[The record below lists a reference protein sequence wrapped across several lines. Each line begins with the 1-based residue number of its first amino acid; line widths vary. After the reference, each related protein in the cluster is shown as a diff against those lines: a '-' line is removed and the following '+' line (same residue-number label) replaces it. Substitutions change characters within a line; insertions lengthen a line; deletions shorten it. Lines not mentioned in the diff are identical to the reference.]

1 MLLFRNTGPEVFT
14 PLSDSEKKNLI
25 DRWNDWFGGLVAT
38 GRATEGQPLEPE
50 TRVVAGPKG
59 ARVTDGPFAE
69 TKEAIGGYVKI
80 LARDLAEATA
90 IAQQH
95 PALANG
101 MTIEIRAL
109 TPASCHLGVMTLAA
123 NNGVEMPV

>member
-1 MLLFRNTGPEVFT
+1 MLLFRNTGPEVFA
-14 PLSDSEKKNLI
+14 PLSGDEKQDLI
-25 DRWNDWFGGLVAT
+25 NRWNDWFGGLVAS

-50 TRVVAGPKG
+50 TRIVAGARG

-69 TKEAIGGYVKI
+69 TKEAIGGYVKV

-95 PALANG
+95 PALAHG

-109 TPASCHLGVMTLAA
+109 TPGCHLGVVTLP
-123 NNGVEMPV
+123 G